1 MSPGHRRSRADTER
15 MLRDLA
21 RAIDTPAP
29 DYSDRVRRELAG
41 HNRRPGP
48 AIRRAPRR
56 ILHTPSRRVLIA
68 AAVLLIAA
76 AVAIAVPGSRRAL
89 AQWLG
94 FAGIELRHTGQHPI
108 PPPAS
113 PQPSALHA
121 GAKVSLAEAR
131 AAMAG
136 HLKLPA
142 GLPAPAGIYL
152 RRDRAAVVVTLAYRA
167 APHLRPTADT
177 GYALIL

>member
-1 MSPGHRRSRADTER
+1 

-113 PQPSALHA
+113 PQEPSPEELSPPGIPAQPTA
-121 GAKVSLAEAR
+121 PDEV
-131 AAMAG
+131 AA
-136 HLKLPA
+136 P
-142 GLPAPAGIYL
+142 P
-152 RRDRAAVVVTLAYRA
+152 AYR
-167 APHLRPTADT
+167 
-177 GYALIL
+177 